1 VRISK
6 TVRIKTIRISKT
18 VKIKTIW
25 ISKTRRYKIRNKTL
39 LNKSKNSSEQG
50 FLGIAGLKVYCPGAD
65 SVLILFICRSAHR
78 AGTLTDAAED
88 VHPHFLQ

>member
-6 TVRIKTIRISKT
+6 TIRVSKT
-18 VKIKTIW
+18 VKV
-25 ISKTRRYKIRNKTL
+25 SKIRRYKIKNKTRF
-39 LNKSKNSSEQG
+39 NESKNSYEQG
-50 FLGIAGLKVYCPGAD
+50 FLGSAGLKVYCPGAD
-65 SVLILFICRSAHR
+65 SVLKLIICRSAHR

>member
-6 TVRIKTIRISKT
+6 TVRIKTITITKNTRD
-18 VKIKTIW
+18 KIKT
-25 ISKTRRYKIRNKTL
+25 KTRLI
-39 LNKSKNSSEQG
+39 KSKNSSEQG